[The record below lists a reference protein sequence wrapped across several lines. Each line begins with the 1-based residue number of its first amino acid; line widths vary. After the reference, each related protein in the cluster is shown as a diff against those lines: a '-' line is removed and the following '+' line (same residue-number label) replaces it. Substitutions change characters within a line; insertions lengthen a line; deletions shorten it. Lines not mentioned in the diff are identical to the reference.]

1 MRRQHSESSPATV
14 VAVLVALL
22 PAALLPGALAA
33 APQEGPEHEREQVHR
48 ELLVVGSRPAHR
60 HVIVDRLAARGYL
73 GVHLLNL
80 TPELRLHFGAP
91 EEAGVLV
98 SRIATD
104 SPAVA
109 AGLAVGDV
117 IVTADGEPVH
127 TSSQLA
133 GRIGHHQRGDEI
145 ELGIVRDRSQRTL
158 SATLAE
164 SERRQ
169 FELGQFVWRAGD
181 EEPIVA
187 DVDPEIL
194 QRVVNVDPEMI
205 ERVIAVDPEAI
216 NESISQLLERLEAQG
231 GTAGLPRLDDDV
243 RERLEKRIAE
253 LEKRLLEMERQ
264 LRDRHPAD

>member
-91 EEAGVLV
+91 EEA
-98 SRIATD
+98 
-104 SPAVA
+104 
-109 AGLAVGDV
+109 
-117 IVTADGEPVH
+117 
-127 TSSQLA
+127 SSQLA